1 MYCDYLCL
9 YVSEG
14 LWFKSIDQVP
24 VNCENIMEIYWHIS
38 SHLFWKPSRGGLRGA
53 GSLQARLPASWNYLH
68 RRRGRHEGAQR
79 GHTQHLRTSA
89 GREWASSEP
98 APCGS
103 AAALRWVQ
111 KGTRE
116 TKPSMNINGPMQ
128 SQWRGWIERN
138 VGRLESSPYIVTEV
152 PGTTDRGTRNGT
164 LDAFL
169 HRGNENVPTFP
180 S

>member
-1 MYCDYLCL
+1 
-9 YVSEG
+9 
-14 LWFKSIDQVP
+14 
-24 VNCENIMEIYWHIS
+24 MEIYWHIS

-103 AAALRWVQ
+103 TPVSSEGNTRNQAEHEHQWAHAVPVARLNRKECRSVGVLTIYSHRSSRDDGSRNEEW
-111 KGTRE
+111 GT
-116 TKPSMNINGPMQ
+116 G
-128 SQWRGWIERN
+128 
-138 VGRLESSPYIVTEV
+138 
-152 PGTTDRGTRNGT
+152 NGT

-169 HRGNENVPTFP
+169 HCRNENVPAFP
-180 S
+180 FCGDHGPTVNNH